1 MRLSIV
7 SDEISRDFTEA
18 IEFGIEWGIRDF
30 EIRYLKSGRAPFISN
45 DEILNLIK
53 KKEERGVDISVIS
66 PGLFQISLKDE
77 VQLKLQIE
85 DHIYESFRFAE
96 KLETRNVI
104 IFGFKRYSK
113 EPQTNYIQVVH
124 ILGRMAA
131 LAERYGFNLLLE
143 NYPSTW
149 ADTGA
154 NTAMILDDV
163 NSKNLMA
170 NWDPANARWSGEIP
184 YPYGYLAIRKHVFS
198 IHVKDL
204 RERKNLEP
212 EIVVVGEG
220 DIDWGGQLRAVLTES
235 ITRYITIETHCKPL
249 IENSQRNLLNIMD
262 LLENIE
268 LDEKCINK

>member
-7 SDEISRDFTEA
+7 SDEISRNFAEA
-18 IEFGIEWGIRDF
+18 IEFGLEWGIRDF
-30 EIRYLKSGRAPFISN
+30 EVRHLQSGRAPFISH
-45 DEILNLIK
+45 DEIRSLIK
-53 KKEERGVDISVIS
+53 IKEQRGVEISAIS
-66 PGLFQISLKDE
+66 SGLFQISLRDE
-77 VQLKLQIE
+77 EQIKLQIE

-204 RERKNLEP
+204 RERKNHEP

-249 IENSQRNLLNIMD
+249 IENSQRNLLSIMD

-268 LDEKCINK
+268 LDEKLIIK